1 MRVVADTNTIVSGL
15 LWTGSPRHVI
25 DAARR
30 GDLELCT
37 SAALLEELE
46 DVLQR
51 PKLARRLALTGL
63 DRGALLLRYEALA
76 TVIEP
81 AVVQPF
87 VLADP
92 DDDAVI
98 SCAVTAQADVIV
110 SGDKHLL
117 DLQQYQNIPI
127 LTAAEL
133 VQRIAGQRQ

>member
-1 MRVVADTNTIVSGL
+1 MRVVADTNTVVSGL
-15 LWTGSPRHVI
+15 LWTGAPRGVI
-25 DAARR
+25 DAARG

-37 SAALLEELE
+37 SPDLRAELE

-63 DRGALLLRYEALA
+63 DRVALLVRYEALA
-76 TVIEP
+76 TIIEP
-81 AVVQPF
+81 AVVES
-87 VLADP
+87 VVRADP

-98 SCAVTAQADVIV
+98 ACAVAAQADVIV

-117 DLQQYQNIPI
+117 DLQQYRNIPI

-133 VQRIAGQRQ
+133 LQRIAV